1 MFKIL
6 KYIIIIYN
14 QQREWN
20 RMPNNKNNFIYK
32 GKIIYCFIKDIELKE
47 VRGKEMANTIMVI
60 YVQNDN
66 QKDFFSAYDEKDKVL
81 YATPS
86 DALRWFEKF

>member
-1 MFKIL
+1 
-6 KYIIIIYN
+6 
-14 QQREWN
+14 
-20 RMPNNKNNFIYK
+20 MPNNKNNFIYK

-66 QKDFFSAYDEKDKVL
+66 QKRFLFCL
-81 YATPS
+81 
-86 DALRWFEKF
+86 